1 MIRRRQFITI
11 LGGAGAWPLAVRA
24 QQPAMPVIGYLTS
37 GSPASDELRLN
48 AIRQGLKQLGYEE
61 GQNVA
66 VQYRWAEGQHERLDA
81 LAAEL
86 VQRRVAVLVAN
97 TTAAALA
104 AKRATSAL
112 PIVFLTGGDPV
123 ELGLV
128 ASLNRPG
135 GNVTGVSFLV
145 NKLVAKRLELLSEL
159 TPDAATLSMLV
170 DPNNPN
176 AAADAKDAQE
186 AASAMRRKLLVL
198 QAGAERELEGAFAML
213 VDRHI
218 SALFVAAN
226 ANFIIWRNQLLSL
239 AARHRIAAS
248 YTTRDFAVAGGLM
261 SYGSNLAEVYRQ
273 LGIYAGRVLQGVKPS
288 DLPIQQS
295 TKFELVLNLKTAK
308 ALGLTV
314 PDKLLAVADEVIE

>member
-1 MIRRRQFITI
+1 
-11 LGGAGAWPLAVRA
+11 LGGGTH
-24 QQPAMPVIGYLTS
+24 Q
-37 GSPASDELRLN
+37 
-48 AIRQGLKQLGYEE
+48 
-61 GQNVA
+61 
-66 VQYRWAEGQHERLDA
+66 RLDA

-128 ASLNRPG
+128 ASLNRPR

-159 TPDAATLSMLV
+159 APDAATLSMLV

-176 AAADAKDAQE
+176 AAADAKDAQV
-186 AASAMRRKLLVL
+186 AASAMGRKLLVL

-239 AARHRIAAS
+239 AARHRIVAS

-273 LGIYAGRVLQGVKPS
+273 LGIYAGRVLQGAKPS